1 LLYFVYRR
9 SNRVCFSLT
18 ISRFFPWIGPRT
30 AFAASTMNSTSISKN
45 LHLEPVAGPNLAA
58 LEVAADKPFV
68 IGRQSV
74 CEGVL
79 SDAAVSRRHCQ
90 FTHKAGTWLLTDLDS
105 RHGTY
110 LNGIRLE
117 PGSSSP
123 VSNGDQVR
131 IGPWTLRV
139 GAPLLHTLLHTTRD
153 DSASTMNRV
162 HRVPS
167 NELSLRAQHR
177 LELLIDCAASIT
189 AATSE
194 PQMADAVLDALIAGT
209 GFPHAAFIRRI
220 GTGEGTAQIEVLA
233 SRSPVPGGQLAQPSM
248 PGGGPLSNSSAVS
261 RASGLRSATSSPA
274 VVGVPSR
281 SVDQVQVGGQ
291 AGGQTPT
298 PNYGAAPPSFTSPMS
313 AQAGS
318 MRGSQPGSNPG
329 SNPGS
334 QHGNLAGNQ
343 AGNQVGVPAAIP
355 AEQLSFSRSLI
366 ESASHG
372 QVVRLDEA
380 GVQDYGQSVVQLGIQ
395 AAICAPVM
403 LDNVP
408 IAYLYLDARRAPTKP
423 GFGFTKPSAWS
434 IQADAPAFCQA
445 VARICGLALSNLQRI
460 ELGRRQHQLEAD
472 LDAAREVQR
481 LIMPAAEGSFGT
493 VRYAL
498 RSKPGRFVAGDLIDI
513 FQLADGKVAVFLG
526 DVSGKGIDAAIL
538 MATAQAHLNASLK
551 HNPDPAAALTEVNR
565 HMASHIKDGR
575 FISLWLGIID
585 PRPGSL
591 TFVDAG
597 HGHWLVK
604 PAGMPPARIE
614 STGGFPIGIEAG
626 TLYVNDTI
634 AFPPGSRLVLYSDGL
649 VEQQSPEGDCFGLS
663 RAIAAFTQTTA
674 PTTDVASL
682 FASLAMFAAPPVP
695 GGKTRTVDDIALSDD
710 VTVASIE
717 SMAESMSEST

>member
-1 LLYFVYRR
+1 M
-9 SNRVCFSLT
+9 
-18 ISRFFPWIGPRT
+18 
-30 AFAASTMNSTSISKN
+30 STTSISKH
-45 LHLEPVAGPNLAA
+45 LHLQPVAGPALPP
-58 LEVAADKPFV
+58 LEVASDKPFV
-68 IGRQSV
+68 IGRQSA

-79 SDAAVSRRHCQ
+79 GDAAVSRRHAQ
-90 FTHKAGTWLLTDLDS
+90 FSHKAGTWLLTDLDS

-117 PGSSSP
+117 PGASSP
-123 VSNGDQVR
+123 VYDGDQIR

-139 GAPLLHTLLHTTRD
+139 GGAVNSTLVHTTQD
-153 DSASTMNRV
+153 DSASTLNRV

-194 PQMADAVLDALIAGT
+194 SQMADAVLDALIAGT

-220 GTGEGTAQIEVLA
+220 GTGDGTAQIEVLA
-233 SRSPVPGGQLAQPSM
+233 ARSPNPGGQSTPNAQPSLQSGGSR
-248 PGGGPLSNSSAVS
+248 PGNFTTSGGS
-261 RASGLRSATSSPA
+261 RAGGSQFGRSSPA
-274 VVGVPSR
+274 AVGVSSRGLDPVATPAHHTPNPNSLAAAATPGFTPPIPTPSPF
-281 SVDQVQVGGQ
+281 
-291 AGGQTPT
+291 TPT
-298 PNYGAAPPSFTSPMS
+298 PG
-313 AQAGS
+313 
-318 MRGSQPGSNPG
+318 QPAHTQPT
-329 SNPGS
+329 
-334 QHGNLAGNQ
+334 Q
-343 AGNQVGVPAAIP
+343 PAMLP
-355 AEQLSFSRSLI
+355 EQLSFSRSLI

-403 LDNVP
+403 LDALP
-408 IAYLYLDARRAPTKP
+408 IAYLYLDARRPQAKP
-423 GFGFTKPSAWS
+423 GFGFARAPAWT

-445 VARICGLALSNLQRI
+445 VARICGLALSNLKRI
-460 ELGRRQHQLEAD
+460 ELSRRQHQLEAD

-481 LIMPAAEGSFGT
+481 LIMPPAEGGFGP

-498 RSKPGRFVAGDLIDI
+498 RSKPGRFVAGDLIDV
-513 FQLADGKVAVFLG
+513 FELTDGKVAVFLG

-551 HNPDPAAALTEVNR
+551 HNPDPAAAINEVNR

-575 FISLWLGIID
+575 FISLWLGVID

-614 STGGFPIGIEAG
+614 SSGGYPIGIDAG
-626 TLYVNDTI
+626 TQYVNDTI

-649 VEQQSPEGDCFGLS
+649 VEQQSPEGEFFGLE
-663 RAIAAFTQTTA
+663 RTIAAFAQTSA
-674 PTTDVASL
+674 PATDVASL
-682 FASLAMFAAPPVP
+682 FASLALFAAPPVA
-695 GGKTRTVDDIALSDD
+695 GAKTRTVDDIALSDD

-717 SMAESMSEST
+717 SMPDAAAST

>member
-1 LLYFVYRR
+1 M
-9 SNRVCFSLT
+9 
-18 ISRFFPWIGPRT
+18 
-30 AFAASTMNSTSISKN
+30 STTSILKN
-45 LHLEPVAGPNLAA
+45 LHLEAIAGPPVPP
-58 LEVAADKPFV
+58 LEVPSDRPFV
-68 IGRQSV
+68 IGRQSS
-74 CEGVL
+74 CDGVL
-79 SDAAVSRRHCQ
+79 SDAAVSRRHAQ
-90 FTHKAGTWLLTDLDS
+90 FAHKAGTWLLTDLDS

-110 LNGIRLE
+110 LNGIRLD
-117 PGSSSP
+117 PTASSP
-123 VSNGDQVR
+123 VSDGDQVR

-139 GAPLLHTLLHTTRD
+139 GAPLANTLLRATHD
-153 DSASTMNRV
+153 DSASTIHRV

-194 PQMADAVLDALIAGT
+194 PQMAEAVLEALVHGT

-220 GTGEGTAQIEVLA
+220 GTGEGTAQIEVIA
-233 SRSPVPGGQLAQPSM
+233 ARSPSQPGNPPGSTMSAPSEPPRSGTSRSPIYSSGSRTSGQH
-248 PGGGPLSNSSAVS
+248 
-261 RASGLRSATSSPA
+261 SGMSSPG

-281 SVDQVQVGGQ
+281 SVDLGAQGGNQ
-291 AGGQTPT
+291 PAAPGPLTPAFTPPIASTNQTP
-298 PNYGAAPPSFTSPMS
+298 NPPSLRSSGP
-313 AQAGS
+313 
-318 MRGSQPGSNPG
+318 PGSTP
-329 SNPGS
+329 
-334 QHGNLAGNQ
+334 
-343 AGNQVGVPAAIP
+343 VPAQPALP
-355 AEQLSFSRSLI
+355 AEPLTFSRSLI

-380 GVQDYGQSVVQLGIQ
+380 AVQDYGQSVVQLGIQ

-403 LDNVP
+403 LDAVP
-408 IAYLYLDARRAPTKP
+408 IAYLYLDARRPPAKP
-423 GFGFTKPSAWS
+423 GFGFTRQSAWS

-445 VARICGLALSNLQRI
+445 VARICGLALSNLKRI
-460 ELGRRQHQLEAD
+460 ELSRRQHQLEAD

-481 LIMPAAEGSFGT
+481 LIMPPAEGQFGP

-498 RSKPGRFVAGDLIDI
+498 RSKPGRFVAGDLVDV

-551 HNPDPAAALTEVNR
+551 HNPDPAAALNEVNR

-614 STGGFPIGIEAG
+614 SSGGYPIGIDAH
-626 TLYVNDTI
+626 TQYVNDTI
-634 AFPPGSRLVLYSDGL
+634 AFPAGSRLVLYSDGL
-649 VEQQSPEGDCFGLS
+649 VEQQSPEGEQFGLD
-663 RAIAAFTQTTA
+663 RAIAAFTQTSA
-674 PTTDVASL
+674 PATDVASL
-682 FASLAMFAAPPVP
+682 FASLAHFAAPPGP
-695 GGKTRTVDDIALSDD
+695 GVKTKTVDDIALSDD

-717 SMAESMSEST
+717 SVANEQA

>member
-1 LLYFVYRR
+1 
-9 SNRVCFSLT
+9 
-18 ISRFFPWIGPRT
+18 
-30 AFAASTMNSTSISKN
+30 MNSTSISKH
-45 LHLEPVAGPNLAA
+45 LRLEPIAGPSLAA
-58 LEVAADKPFV
+58 LEVSSDKPFF

-79 SDAAVSRRHCQ
+79 GDAAVSRRHAQ
-90 FTHKAGTWLLTDLDS
+90 LVFKAGTWLLTDLDS

-110 LNGIRLE
+110 LNGIRL
-117 PGSSSP
+117 GAGASSP
-123 VSNGDQVR
+123 VYDGDQVR

-139 GAPLLHTLLHTTRD
+139 GGPTAHAVLQATND
-153 DSASTMNRV
+153 DSASTLNRV

-177 LELLIDCAASIT
+177 LELLIDCAGSIT
-189 AATSE
+189 AAVSE
-194 PQMADAVLDALIAGT
+194 PQMAEAVLDALLAGT

-220 GTGEGTAQIEVLA
+220 GTGDGTTQIEVLA
-233 SRSPVPGGQLAQPSM
+233 ARSPGQGGSQAGPQTG
-248 PGGGPLSNSSAVS
+248 PGGGPGAPHSGSGRGTGHGSGSRAIGSLNSGMSGVSSA
-261 RASGLRSATSSPA
+261 A

-281 SVDQVQVGGQ
+281 SVSPAVV
-291 AGGQTPT
+291 AGSPTPGLAPGQTPGMT
-298 PNYGAAPPSFTSPMS
+298 PGIS
-313 AQAGS
+313 A
-318 MRGSQPGSNPG
+318 PGSSATPHA
-329 SNPGS
+329 P
-334 QHGNLAGNQ
+334 AGGPN
-343 AGNQVGVPAAIP
+343 APTF
-355 AEQLSFSRSLI
+355 EQLSFSRSLI

-403 LDNVP
+403 LDATP
-408 IAYLYLDARRAPTKP
+408 IAYLYLDARRPQVKP
-423 GFGFTKPSAWS
+423 GFGFSRQAAWS
-434 IQADAPAFCQA
+434 IPADAPAFCQA
-445 VARICGLALSNLQRI
+445 VARICGLALSNLKRI

-481 LIMPAAEGSFGT
+481 LIMPPAEGSFGD

-498 RSKPGRFVAGDLIDI
+498 RSKPGRFVAGDLVDI
-513 FQLADGKVAVFLG
+513 FALPGDGKPGGKVAVFLG

-538 MATAQAHLNASLK
+538 MATAQAHLNASLR
-551 HNPDPAAALTEVNR
+551 HNPDPAAALNEVNR
-565 HMASHIKDGR
+565 HMSSHITDGR

-614 STGGFPIGIEAG
+614 SSGGFPIGIDAG
-626 TLYVNDTI
+626 ARYTNDTI

-649 VEQQSPEGDCFGLS
+649 VEQQSPEGEYFGLA
-663 RAIAAFTQTTA
+663 RTIAAFAQTNA
-674 PTTDVASL
+674 PATDVASL

-717 SMAESMSEST
+717 SVADAVPE

>member
-1 LLYFVYRR
+1 M
-9 SNRVCFSLT
+9 S
-18 ISRFFPWIGPRT
+18 T
-30 AFAASTMNSTSISKN
+30 APISKN
-45 LHLEPVAGPNLAA
+45 LLRLEPISGPALAA
-58 LEVAADKPFV
+58 MEVAPDRPFFL
-68 IGRQSV
+68 GRQSV

-79 SDAAVSRRHCQ
+79 GDAAVSRRHAQ
-90 FTHKAGTWLLTDLDS
+90 LMFKAGTWLVTDLDS

-110 LNGIRLE
+110 LNGIRL
-117 PGSSSP
+117 GAGASSP
-123 VSNGDQVR
+123 VYDGDQLR

-139 GAPLLHTLLHTTRD
+139 GGLTANTVLQVTRD
-153 DSASTMNRV
+153 DSASTINRV
-162 HRVPS
+162 HRVPT

-177 LELLIDCAASIT
+177 LELLIDCAGSIT

-194 PQMADAVLDALIAGT
+194 PQMAEAVLDALLAGT

-233 SRSPVPGGQLAQPSM
+233 SRSPGPGAPSPANQSSAAGHGAQRPTGGRE
-248 PGGGPLSNSSAVS
+248 PGFGGGS
-261 RASGLRSATSSPA
+261 RAMGSLHSAASNPA

-281 SVDQVQVGGQ
+281 SVDPGVG
-291 AGGQTPT
+291 AASPT
-298 PNYGAAPPSFTSPMS
+298 PGLMRGLTPDLSLGQGASAFTPGLPIP
-313 AQAGS
+313 ALGPAGS
-318 MRGSQPGSNPG
+318 PG
-329 SNPGS
+329 
-334 QHGNLAGNQ
+334 
-343 AGNQVGVPAAIP
+343 VGTASPAF
-355 AEQLSFSRSLI
+355 EQLSFSRSLI

-372 QVVRLDEA
+372 QVVRLDEE

-403 LDNVP
+403 LDATPV
-408 IAYLYLDARRAPTKP
+408 AYLYLDARRPQVKP
-423 GFGFTKPSAWS
+423 GFGFSRQAAWS
-434 IQADAPAFCQA
+434 IPADAPAFCQA
-445 VARICGLALSNLQRI
+445 VARICGLALSNLKRI

-481 LIMPAAEGSFGT
+481 LIMPAAEGSFGS

-498 RSKPGRFVAGDLIDI
+498 RSKPGRFVAGDLVDI
-513 FQLADGKVAVFLG
+513 FALQNDGASSGKVAVFLG

-538 MATAQAHLNASLK
+538 MATAQAHLNASLR
-551 HNPDPAAALTEVNR
+551 HNPDPAAALNEVNR
-565 HMASHIKDGR
+565 HMASHITDGR

-614 STGGFPIGIEAG
+614 SSGGYPIGIDAA
-626 TLYVNDTI
+626 TRYANDTI

-649 VEQQSPEGDCFGLS
+649 VEQQSPDGEFFGLE
-663 RAIAAFTQTTA
+663 RTIAAFAQTTA
-674 PTTDVASL
+674 PATDVASL

-717 SMAESMSEST
+717 SVADAVPE